1 MSDNDGTPESL
12 IKRLAYALY
21 WADES
26 LQLTLQ
32 SAGWERMSRTK
43 SMIMLNLIYGVTRP
57 IQLAANLG
65 ISRQAV
71 HQILQEMAQEGLIEL
86 IEDAADRRAKV
97 VVISKK
103 AKNISDDIQRAMTA
117 IETELAQ
124 RIGERS
130 VALLMQALKKDWGPL
145 FAANI
150 APASG
155 KPASAKK
162 SRTQAARPRAR

>member
-1 MSDNDGTPESL
+1 MSEPSGAPESL

-43 SMIMLNLIYGVTRP
+43 SMIMLNIIYGVTRP

-71 HQILQEMAQEGLIEL
+71 HQILQEMVSDGLVEL
-86 IEDAADRRAKV
+86 GEDAADRRAKTV
-97 VVISKK
+97 LISKK
-103 AKNISDDIQRAMTA
+103 AKTISDDIQRAMAA
-117 IETELAQ
+117 IETELAR
-124 RIGERS
+124 RIGERTL
-130 VALLMQALKKDWGPL
+130 AQLMQALKKDWGPL
-145 FAANI
+145 CAADI
-150 APASG
+150 ARTPTKKAAPA
-155 KPASAKK
+155 KP
-162 SRTQAARPRAR
+162 RRGTRV